1 MGVGKIMLCNPH
13 ANARMHIHSSN
24 PFNGRSFCDQFLPA
38 FSSRRGTLNSVRSQ
52 IKQLFAELVRT
63 SCRQSRSRKDRLLI
77 REVFVAARDC
87 NKIQSI
93 LDGVGSRKIT
103 PRRSK

>member
-1 MGVGKIMLCNPH
+1 MGVGKIMLCNPY

-24 PFNGRSFCDQFLPA
+24 PFNAWSFCNQFLPA
-38 FSSRRGTLNSVRSQ
+38 FSSRRGTLNSARSQ
-52 IKQLFAELVRT
+52 IKHVFAELVRI
-63 SCRQSRSRKDRLLI
+63 SCRQSPLRKDRLLI

-93 LDGVGSRKIT
+93 LDGVGRRKIT